1 MPSFRVYLRADHDYP
16 DNRKTCRPRDG
27 RRTLVLGAVHDT
39 DSLPVVGFTGGSC
52 DDRPSTPGVLAASS
66 GIALIGIDIME
77 IEIATIGGY
86 EEVGRQMTAIRAGED
101 IVIFDMGLNLSKVL
115 IHDDLRTEQMHSL
128 DLIDMGAIPDDRIMS
143 DLEGTVRAIVPTHGH
158 LDHIGAIGKLA
169 HRYDA
174 PIVAAPFT
182 LELVRDEIADE
193 DKFDVQNDLIEM
205 EAGGTMTIGD
215 SDELEL
221 EFVNVTHSI
230 IDAINPV
237 LHTPEG
243 AIVYGL
249 DKRMDHTPVIGDP
262 IDMKRFREIGREG
275 EGVLCYIE
283 DCTNANKKGR
293 TPSESVARRHLQDV
307 MHSIE
312 DYDGGIVA
320 TTFSSH
326 IARVKSLVE
335 FAEEIGREPVL
346 LGRSMEKYS
355 GTADRIGAVD
365 FPDDMG
371 MFGHRQS
378 IDSTMKRIMN
388 DGKDK
393 YLPVVTGHQG
403 EKRAML
409 TRMGRGET
417 PYKFDDGDK
426 VIFSATVI
434 PEPTN
439 EGQRYQSENL
449 LGMQGAR
456 IYRDVHVSGHLS
468 REGHYEMLQA
478 LQPQNVIPSHQD
490 MAGFSG
496 YVEMAGRQGYKLGR
510 DLHVTSNG
518 NIIQLV

>member
-1 MPSFRVYLRADHDYP
+1 
-16 DNRKTCRPRDG
+16 
-27 RRTLVLGAVHDT
+27 
-39 DSLPVVGFTGGSC
+39 
-52 DDRPSTPGVLAASS
+52 
-66 GIALIGIDIME
+66 ME

-86 EEVGRQMTAIRAGED
+86 EEVGRQMTAVRAGDD

-115 IHDDLRTEQMHSL
+115 IHDNLRTEGMHSL

-143 DLEGTVRAIVPTHGH
+143 DLEGDVKAIVPTHGH
-158 LDHIGAIGKLA
+158 LDHIGAISKLA

-174 PIVAAPFT
+174 PVVATPFT
-182 LELVRDEIADE
+182 IELVKGELADE
-193 DKFDVQNDLIEM
+193 QKFDSGNDLVKM
-205 EAGGTMTIGD
+205 DAGETMSIGD
-215 SDELEL
+215 SGEVEL

-243 AIVYGL
+243 AVVYGL

-293 TPSESVARRHLQDV
+293 TQSENVAREHLRDV
-307 MHSIE
+307 LYSME

-326 IARVKSLVE
+326 ISRVTSLVE
-335 FAEEIGREPVL
+335 FAKDIGRQPVL
-346 LGRSMEKYS
+346 LGRSMEQYS
-355 GTADRIGAVD
+355 GTAERMGFAD
-365 FPDDMG
+365 FPDDLG
-371 MFGHRQS
+371 MFGHRNS
-378 IDSTMKRIMN
+378 VDRTFERIMN
-388 DGKDK
+388 EGKED

-403 EKRAML
+403 EPRAML

-417 PYKFDDGDK
+417 PYELGDGDK
-426 VIFSATVI
+426 VVFSAGII

-439 EGQRYQSENL
+439 EGQRYQAEKL

-456 IYRDVHVSGHLS
+456 IYSDIHVSGHL
-468 REGHYEMLQA
+468 RQEGHYEMLEA
-478 LQPQNVIPSHQD
+478 LQPQHVIPAHQN
-490 MAGFSG
+490 MKGFSG
-496 YVEMAGRQGYKLGR
+496 YVDLASNQGYKLGR

-518 NIIQLV
+518 NIIQIT